1 MTDKI
6 ETIGYGTVIQHGKLN
21 DRIYLQKLDRRD
33 ASEIIERLFSLAKDN
48 SYSKLFCKVP
58 DWAVPIFISNG
69 FMQEAHIPN
78 FYNGLVDVF
87 FMSKFLNEERYLK
100 RENDQLSV
108 LTNLLFSNTSEIKI
122 VNISPDFVFHALG
135 LEDAEEISAL
145 YKVVFE
151 SYPFPIFDPNYI
163 KQTMQD
169 NVQYFG
175 YRHNGKLVALSSAE
189 MDKKGQNVEMTDFA
203 TLPDFRANK
212 LALALLGRME
222 QEMKKQGVITL
233 YTIARLN
240 SPAMN
245 KTFLN
250 MNYKYA
256 GTLINNTN
264 ISGKIESMNIHYKHI

>member
-1 MTDKI
+1 MVDKV
-6 ETIGYGTVIQHGKLN
+6 ENIGFGTTIQHGKLN
-21 DRIYLQKLDRRD
+21 DRIYLQKLDKRD
-33 ASEIIERLFSLAKDN
+33 FAQIIDKLFSLATTH

-69 FMQEAHIPN
+69 FIQEAHVPN

-100 RENDQLSV
+100 RENDQLTILGS
-108 LTNLLFSNTSEIKI
+108 LLVANTSEIKT
-122 VNISPDFVFHALG
+122 VNVALEFIFQALG

-151 SYPFPIFDPNYI
+151 SYPFPIFDPAFI
-163 KQTMQD
+163 RSTMED

-175 YRHNGKLVALSSAE
+175 FRHKGQLVALSSAE
-189 MDKKGQNVEMTDFA
+189 MDKKSQNVEMTDFA
-203 TLPDFRANK
+203 THPDFRANK
-212 LALALLGRME
+212 LALSLLDKME
-222 QEMKKQGVITL
+222 QAMKNQGIITL

-264 ISGKIESMNIHYKHI
+264 ISGKIESMNVLYKHI

>member
-1 MTDKI
+1 
-6 ETIGYGTVIQHGKLN
+6 
-21 DRIYLQKLDRRD
+21 
-33 ASEIIERLFSLAKDN
+33 
-48 SYSKLFCKVP
+48 
-58 DWAVPIFISNG
+58 
-69 FMQEAHIPN
+69 
-78 FYNGLVDVF
+78 
-87 FMSKFLNEERYLK
+87 
-100 RENDQLSV
+100 
-108 LTNLLFSNTSEIKI
+108 
-122 VNISPDFVFHALG
+122 
-135 LEDAEEISAL
+135 
-145 YKVVFE
+145 
-151 SYPFPIFDPNYI
+151 
-163 KQTMQD
+163 MQD

-212 LALALLGRME
+212 LALGLLGRME

-264 ISGKIESMNIHYKHI
+264 ISGKIESMNVHYKHI